1 MMKMPQCSSCDISV
15 MEKIA
20 LPGPEYLGMDHYKS
34 YGGGTCKQSIQK
46 NHAREI
52 VRKDFMHSEFP
63 RKKDS
68 CTVLPNSF
76 PRKKFLH

>member
-1 MMKMPQCSSCDISV
+1 

-63 RKKDS
+63 RKKRFMYCPS
-68 CTVLPNSF
+68 KFFPKKKIFALNNSRHKY
-76 PRKKFLH
+76 P